1 MTGRRIA
8 LLTFGALLAGALGM
22 SAPAP
27 AQCRLCAT
35 PTTQPTQ
42 GTESD
47 NVRIEIDA
55 RLDFDQLVVRDG
67 GPGTARLQ
75 PDGSST
81 VSGSIGAMSGRA
93 MVGTVSVR
101 GEPGR
106 FVRVDLP
113 SVIVLHGMR
122 GGTIR
127 LDSLVTDLKSA
138 PRLDSEGMLQFRF
151 GGALHVDSN
160 VDGDFRGDVPI
171 TVDYL

>member
-8 LLTFGALLAGALGM
+8 LLSFGALLAGALGM

-27 AQCRLCAT
+27 AQCRLCST
-35 PTTQPTQ
+35 PTTLPTQ
-42 GTESD
+42 DTNSD

-55 RLDFDQLVVRDG
+55 RLDFDQIVLRDG
-67 GPGTARLQ
+67 SPGTARLQ
-75 PDGSST
+75 PDGTSV

-113 SVIVLHGMR
+113 QQIVLHGIR

-127 LDSLVTDLKSA
+127 LDSLATDLKSA
-138 PRLDSEGMLQFRF
+138 PRLDSEGILQFRF